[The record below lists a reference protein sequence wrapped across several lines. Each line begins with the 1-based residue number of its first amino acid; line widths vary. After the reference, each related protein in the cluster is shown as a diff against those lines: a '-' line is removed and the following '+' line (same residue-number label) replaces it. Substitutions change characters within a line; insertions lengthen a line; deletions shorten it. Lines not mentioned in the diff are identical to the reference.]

1 MAAMVVS
8 VVVVVSSALDDT
20 LNIHP
25 KLGNYTTAALA
36 YVKRYG

>member
-1 MAAMVVS
+1 MAAMVVI
-8 VVVVVSSALDDT
+8 VVAVVSSALNNT

-25 KLGNYTTAALA
+25 KLGTETIGALA